1 MQALSVEAGLA
12 KAQARLSL
20 GLDAKALLAAVPQH
34 LAFLRAAHRAGVS
47 LRAPSA
53 KTLERYASKWLPLLA
68 TADEGAALAPPPDVA
83 WAWHCHRL
91 APQSYARTARRLGL
105 PETKP
110 FLIQAEGAT
119 QNATQKA
126 WAAAYP
132 DEPFFLE
139 GDSGDDAGA
148 LVLDGFDVAAAA
160 ERQRTF
166 LWQVS
171 GPRFDEG
178 YFLCDGARRYENFLR
193 LMRSGEFLVPTY
205 QIDLF
210 WHTHIL
216 ASASTYAADTRRLCG
231 FELPHDDSVNDR
243 AEGSKLNRQYEVT
256 QRLWAE
262 AYGERYAVPGGMYRG
277 EPPEAYFEPT
287 WEKETVEIRW
297 RLLREAGVTWQPGG
311 APPVAEGVV
320 VGTSY
325 VVPRVWSVEGDALA
339 SGLHQWIAYQPHD
352 VATLEAAYASKG
364 RVSLGLYDV
373 DLDKMQQTR
382 RETGVVRRVHVS
394 SMPWWIYG
402 ANVRLDA
409 AANTVVNEAYASGQG
424 TATLPDGSVAD
435 LHGFSL
441 TRTTG
446 FEHRD
451 PGGGWTPYDAQ
462 CTAAIAAAMGN
473 CPAGGAVNLPG
484 GIPFEVRWGTQAT
497 SAKMP
502 TPPPEG
508 MIQVNTANQNTRVVR
523 RAAGG
528 SVPFSKAPDF
538 IAGAPKSTTT
548 ANANPQREGHAL
560 CGNQP
565 VCRVHPI
572 IIH

>member
-1 MQALSVEAGLA
+1 MQALPPPPIDPVEAGLA

-20 GLDAKALLAAVPQH
+20 EAGSSAEGLDAKALLAAVPQH

-91 APQSYARTARRLGL
+91 APRSYARTARRLGL
-105 PETKP
+105 PETEP
-110 FLIQAEGAT
+110 FLIQAEGGSAT
-119 QNATQKA
+119 EKA

-148 LVLDGFDVAAAA
+148 LVLDGFDVAAAC

-178 YFLCDGARRYENFLR
+178 YFLHDGARRYENFLR

-256 QRLWAE
+256 QKLWAE
-262 AYGERYAVPGGMYRG
+262 AYGGERYAVRGGMYRG
-277 EPPEAYFEPT
+277 EPPEAYFDAT

-297 RLLREAGVTWQPGG
+297 RLLREAAGVTWQPGG

-339 SGLHQWIAYQPHD
+339 SGLHKWIAYQPHD
-352 VATLEAAYASKG
+352 VATLEAALRVKG

-373 DLDKMQQTR
+373 DLSAMTQTR

-409 AANTVVNEAYASGQG
+409 AANAAVNEAYARGEG

-435 LHGFSL
+435 LHRS
-441 TRTTG
+441 R
-446 FEHRD
+446 
-451 PGGGWTPYDAQ
+451 
-462 CTAAIAAAMGN
+462 
-473 CPAGGAVNLPG
+473 
-484 GIPFEVRWGTQAT
+484 
-497 SAKMP
+497 
-502 TPPPEG
+502 
-508 MIQVNTANQNTRVVR
+508 
-523 RAAGG
+523 
-528 SVPFSKAPDF
+528 
-538 IAGAPKSTTT
+538 
-548 ANANPQREGHAL
+548 
-560 CGNQP
+560 
-565 VCRVHPI
+565 
-572 IIH
+572 

>member
-1 MQALSVEAGLA
+1 MPPAWRRSSPRFTPLEPEQKNILHRPAARSGRCPNSARLPLRNSIHPQAMQALQPPPSVEAGLA

-20 GLDAKALLAAVPQH
+20 AAQPGLDAKALLAAVPQH

-178 YFLCDGARRYENFLR
+178 YFLHDGVKRYENFLR

-243 AEGSKLNRQYEVT
+243 AEGSKLNRQYAVT
-256 QRLWAE
+256 QKLWAE
-262 AYGERYAVPGGMYRG
+262 TYGERYAVRGGMYRD
-277 EPPEAYFEPT
+277 EPPEAYFDAT
-287 WEKETVEIRW
+287 WKKETVPIRW
-297 RLLREAGVTWQPGG
+297 RLREAGVSV
-311 APPVAEGVV
+311 VARRRLVV
-320 VGTSY
+320 CVA
-325 VVPRVWSVEGDALA
+325 ALA
-339 SGLHQWIAYQPHD
+339 SCGALTVLLPSLLACHGTAQARYGLRGPVPYALAEGRRLTND
-352 VATLEAAYASKG
+352 SATPLTT
-364 RVSLGLYDV
+364 
-373 DLDKMQQTR
+373 MI
-382 RETGVVRRVHVS
+382 RETG
-394 SMPWWIYG
+394 G
-402 ANVRLDA
+402 
-409 AANTVVNEAYASGQG
+409 
-424 TATLPDGSVAD
+424 
-435 LHGFSL
+435 
-441 TRTTG
+441 
-446 FEHRD
+446 
-451 PGGGWTPYDAQ
+451 
-462 CTAAIAAAMGN
+462 
-473 CPAGGAVNLPG
+473 
-484 GIPFEVRWGTQAT
+484 
-497 SAKMP
+497 K
-502 TPPPEG
+502 
-508 MIQVNTANQNTRVVR
+508 
-523 RAAGG
+523 
-528 SVPFSKAPDF
+528 K
-538 IAGAPKSTTT
+538 
-548 ANANPQREGHAL
+548 
-560 CGNQP
+560 
-565 VCRVHPI
+565 
-572 IIH
+572 